1 MFTLEVEYLMGRVL
15 ASTRDDRST
24 VEWPPH
30 PARMFAALVAAYE
43 ECNLGDDAR
52 AALEWLEALPEPGIY
67 ADPPEHEGWVRD
79 VPSVWIPVN
88 DSNDQLNPTTKK
100 PYQSLSQ
107 EIGLRRNRQERW
119 FPAFTPRDRHVWFIW
134 NDASDARRYTPALQR
149 IAENVTY
156 LGHSMSPVRVY
167 VGSTPPEPTLIP
179 DNAGTIMLR
188 TTGRGRL
195 QHLEETFKLRLENT
209 TIQPRLGRVS
219 HYRIVSEE
227 TLQRPAT
234 LFRHGFVFR
243 RLKGTNLPLEGAA
256 RLVATV
262 RKAVMDRYPNPV
274 PEVISGHDD
283 TGNPARLPH
292 LTIAPLADVGHRH
305 ADGHIMGFALWL
317 PQDVPIEVV
326 ETFEDALSDFESLL
340 LGRQGIW
347 EVGRIDAEV
356 AARGA
361 AARGCAPT
369 PVPMTHGR
377 VSHR

>member
-67 ADPPEHEGWVRD
+67 ADPPEHEGWVREAHEIF
-79 VPSVWIPVN
+79 VPVN
-88 DSNDQLNPTTKK
+88 DS
-100 PYQSLSQ
+100 SQ
-107 EIGLRRNRQERW
+107 IPERRSRQARW
-119 FPAFTPRDRHVWFIW
+119 FPAFTPRDRHVCFIW
-134 NDASDARRYTPALQR
+134 NDASDARRYAPTLQR

-156 LGHSMSPVRVY
+156 LGHSMSPVRVR

-195 QHLEETFKLRLENT
+195 QHLEETFKLRRENA
-209 TIQPRLGRVS
+209 TIQPRLGRVN
-219 HYRIVSEE
+219 HYRIVSEG
-227 TLQRPAT
+227 TSQRPAT
-234 LFRHGFVFR
+234 LFRHGFAFR
-243 RLKGTNLPLEGAA
+243 RVKGTNLPLEGAA
-256 RLVATV
+256 KLVATV

-283 TGNPARLPH
+283 TGNPSRLPH
-292 LTIAPLADVGHRH
+292 LSIVPLANAGHRY
-305 ADGHIMGFALWL
+305 ANGHIMGFALWL
-317 PQDVPIEVV
+317 PQDAPIEVV
-326 ETFEDALSDFESLL
+326 ETLEDALKA
-340 LGRQGIW
+340 
-347 EVGRIDAEV
+347 V
-356 AARGA
+356 
-361 AARGCAPT
+361 
-369 PVPMTHGR
+369 
-377 VSHR
+377 